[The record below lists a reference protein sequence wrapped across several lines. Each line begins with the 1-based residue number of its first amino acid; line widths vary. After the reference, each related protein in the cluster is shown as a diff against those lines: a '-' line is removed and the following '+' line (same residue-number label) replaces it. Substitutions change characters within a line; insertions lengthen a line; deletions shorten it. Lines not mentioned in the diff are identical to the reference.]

1 MKARNFCSTLET
13 ETRLDPHRCFEALAI
28 DAALLAV
35 NDQLPSLSDEEQ
47 QRILDAAQVAAQAVL
62 TLAHVPTDWLSFLE
76 ALRDNR
82 AAKLNDQLH
91 GYIFDLL
98 PPRDDGMSEA
108 QMAAL
113 ARVQACT
120 APKKFADLHSAM
132 MDLELAYALEVN
144 KVIEEAFTLGY
155 QIAHD
160 PTPILFK
167 KAGA

>member
-1 MKARNFCSTLET
+1 MKNRDFCSTLEFA
-13 ETRLDPHRCFEALAI
+13 TRLDPHRCFEALAI
-28 DAALLAV
+28 DAALLAL

-47 QRILDAAQVAAQAVL
+47 QRILDAAQAAALAVL
-62 TLAHVPTDWLSFLE
+62 ALAHVPTDWISFLE
-76 ALRDNR
+76 ALRDDR

-98 PPRDDGMSEA
+98 PPRDDAMSEE

-113 ARVQACT
+113 ARVRACT

-132 MDLELAYALEVN
+132 VDLELSFAIEVN
-144 KVIEEAFTLGY
+144 KVIEEAFVLGY

-160 PTPILFK
+160 PTPILFA